1 MAPSRSPVADYSV
14 YVALRVVVCG
24 LLMLPTEWS
33 AGLVRFL
40 SRFGYWFDRK
50 HRHIAL
56 DNLNRAFPGRYTDR
70 QSARLVRDV
79 FEHFGEL
86 LLEMA
91 LIPRKVHRR
100 SWPKLITMTDPMGD
114 RAVFSSGRPVL
125 VVTAHYGNWELASY
139 WPGFLGVKGHIVVRP
154 MENPYIETLVKKFRE
169 GSGAKVLSK
178 NGDAG
183 EMMTVLAKGGVVCT
197 IGDQNAGPRGL
208 FVNFFGRPASTHKA
222 MAVLALRTRALMY
235 VGGFRK
241 VGGLLRYT
249 VHPMDLIDAG
259 EYAGRPD
266 AVVAV
271 TQRMN
276 DALERLVRLDP
287 RQYLW
292 LHRRWK
298 HQPPIAAS
306 KAA

>member
-1 MAPSRSPVADYSV
+1 MAKSRSPLIDYSV
-14 YVALRVVVCG
+14 CVALRVVVCG
-24 LLMLPTEWS
+24 LLMMPTEWS

-50 HRHIAL
+50 HRDIAL
-56 DNLNRAFPGRYTDR
+56 DNLGHAFPGRFTAR

-86 LLEMA
+86 LLELAM
-91 LIPRKVHRR
+91 IPRKVHRR
-100 SWPKLITMTDPMGD
+100 SWPKLITAMNSERD
-114 RAVFSSGRPVL
+114 REVFSSGRPVL

-139 WPGFLGVKGHIVVRP
+139 WPGSLGVKGHIVVRP
-154 MENPYIETLVKKFRE
+154 MENPYIEKHIKKFRE
-169 GSGAKVLSK
+169 GSGATVLSK

-183 EMMTVLAKGGVVCT
+183 EMMSVLAKGGVVCT

-208 FVNFFGRPASTHKA
+208 FVDFFGRPASTHKA
-222 MAVLALRTRALMY
+222 MAVLALRTRALIY

-241 VGGLLRYT
+241 TGGLLRYT
-249 VHPMDLIDAG
+249 VHPMDLIHT
-259 EYAGRPD
+259 EVYAGRPD

-271 TQRMN
+271 TQRIN

-298 HQPPIAAS
+298 HQPPESPARAA
-306 KAA
+306 